1 MDELWVEIDGLKEE
15 NKRMREELSAI
26 GEQRESA
33 ETEPLYDTLDDEGN
47 IVEEPPSSRNAR
59 ITFSAKRETVNIRS
73 DKDGQG
79 PNHNNLIRRE
89 KLYVSLH
96 ILQFLFVISAVSAI
110 LYTNL
115 MQIPNLRNEIDWLQ
129 TIAANKTE
137 ALKES

>member
-1 MDELWVEIDGLKEE
+1 MEIDGLKEE